1 MPRLV
6 VLVGGG
12 QARIQH
18 DYIYIFIIIIIIYY
32 ILYIIYY
39 IYAMIY
45 DIRAMVKIW
54 LRVVAHGELTRD
66 PHLGRDICH
75 FVLLK
80 VII

>member
-18 DYIYIFIIIIIIYY
+18 DYIYIYLLL
-32 ILYIIYY
+32 LYIIYY

-45 DIRAMVKIW
+45 DIRAMVKIR